1 VEETQPDPVE
11 PVGTAAPLA
20 GARGVRMIAGE
31 EFSFTEAIGGV
42 RGLVESALPGLV
54 FVVVFVATH
63 RLTPSLIA
71 SAGLALAAVVVRLVQ
86 RTAVTQA
93 FSGVLGVAIGV
104 VWAWRTGEAQNFFAW
119 GLGVNVAWCAGAA
132 VSVLVGWPAV
142 GVMVR
147 HVVAHPSGGSPGTPS
162 LRVGDLAVGGGLRP
176 AARRA
181 GPALPAGQQ
190 RCGVA
195 RDCQAR
201 DGRPAVRGRPVG
213 HVVDGPWVRSRSSS
227 FSSASR
233 PVTNI
238 SSSWASSVS
247 SMLGAIGRSPRMMHA
262 RTVSA
267 GQIT

>member
-11 PVGTAAPLA
+11 PVGSVAPLA

-142 GVMVR
+142 GVIVSLVRGEDTSWRTRPEARPARRRYVWATWLWAAVFGLRLAVQVPLYLQGSNAVGWLGTAKLVMGVPLFAVGLWVTWLMVR
-147 HVVAHPSGGSPGTPS
+147 GSG
-162 LRVGDLAVGGGLRP
+162 
-176 AARRA
+176 
-181 GPALPAGQQ
+181 
-190 RCGVA
+190 
-195 RDCQAR
+195 
-201 DGRPAVRGRPVG
+201 AVRAP
-213 HVVDGPWVRSRSSS
+213 
-227 FSSASR
+227 SR
-233 PVTNI
+233 P
-238 SSSWASSVS
+238 
-247 SMLGAIGRSPRMMHA
+247 PRDP
-262 RTVSA
+262 
-267 GQIT
+267 